1 MAPILG
7 IYASQIS
14 GHLFAPSGAYDS
26 IATVTVG
33 SGGAATV
40 TFSSIPATYKHLQL
54 RILTRSTRA
63 TTWEGSWVYFNTDT
77 TNGPGSGNYTRHL
90 IDGDGSS
97 VVASASIPTQGG
109 TVPTNTPGTSTAA
122 NIFGVGIVDI
132 LDYADTNKY
141 TTARVLTG
149 FDANGSG
156 DVRFISGL
164 WRQTAAVNAITL
176 DTQSGGNFAQYSSFA
191 LYGIKGGN

>member
-1 MAPILG
+1 MPLILG
-7 IYASQIS
+7 IVASGNYPRVTNS
-14 GHLFAPSGAYDS
+14 YES

-33 SGGAATV
+33 ASAQ
-40 TFSSIPATYKHLQL
+40 SSISFTSIPSTYKHLQL
-54 RILTRSTRA
+54 RIVSRSNRA

-77 TNGPGSGNYTRHL
+77 TYSPGSGNYTRHI
-90 IDGDGSS
+90 IDADGAS
-97 VVASASIPTQGG
+97 VSASASTPTQGG

-132 LDYADTNKY
+132 LDYADTNKF
-141 TTARVLTG
+141 TTARLLTG

-156 DVRFISGL
+156 ALRFISGL

-176 DTQSGGNFAQYSSFA
+176 NTQGGGDFPQYSSFA
-191 LYGIKGGN
+191 LYGIKG